1 MPSIAA
7 HMVMAKLISDKLN
20 INDDEFIKGNLYP
33 DVILDS
39 DSHHKIKG
47 KYYLIPD
54 INYFNKKYDFNNPFQ
69 LGCYTHLLL
78 DKHFLEEYIPEKIKR
93 LDVFDNDIIY
103 QEYDY
108 INANLV
114 KNFSLDVKKYSKILK
129 SLEELPNINIE
140 KLERNIDYFN
150 NDKSKETE
158 YLKADE
164 FSNFLN
170 EISDV
175 ISEEI
180 KNACKRYR
188 MSLCSSK

>member
-7 HMVMAKLISDKLN
+7 HMVIAKLVGDKLN
-20 INDDEFIKGNLYP
+20 IKNKEFIKGNLYP
-33 DVILDS
+33 DVNLGPE
-39 DSHHKIKG
+39 SHHKIQG

-54 INYFNKKYDFNNPFQ
+54 INYFQKNLDFNNPFQ

-93 LDVFDNDIIY
+93 FDLFDNDILY

-114 KNFSLDVKKYSKILK
+114 DIFSLDVKNYSKIL
-129 SLEELPNINIE
+129 EEINELPNINTE
-140 KLERNIDYFN
+140 KLERNIRYFN
-150 NDKSKETE
+150 NTKSQETV

-164 FSNFLN
+164 FSSFLTD
-170 EISDV
+170 ISNV
-175 ISEEI
+175 ICDEI
-180 KNACKRYR
+180 KEILEGV
-188 MSLCSSK
+188 SV

>member
-20 INDDEFIKGNLYP
+20 IKDDEFIKGNLYP
-33 DVILDS
+33 DVILDPE
-39 DSHHKIKG
+39 SHHKIQG

-54 INYFNKKYDFNNPFQ
+54 INYFNKKYDFNNPFR

-93 LDVFDNDIIY
+93 FDLFDNDILY

-114 KNFSLDVKKYSKILK
+114 ENFSLDVKKYSKILK

-170 EISDV
+170 KISDV